1 MLALLKLLFAVLL
14 LLNVAVFVLFIF
26 WPADRVKQI
35 QETLAHVNI
44 TEKYFAGR
52 DSKEVGSLKSKNE
65 IKENKNWKERSPD
78 ELKVYL
84 SKRGVDLTEI
94 DSEEYLGEMLGIKPI
109 KTSTEINLIKPNG
122 RDLSTG
128 KLLIATGSES
138 NILTSELKSSQKLS
152 ILSEG
157 NLSITSTVTTSD
169 SEITTVAKRAID
181 VSREAQKAMKSVT
194 LVVESTSSGSFINQT
209 TLHQP
214 IAVFSSTKTDM
225 SSDTNL
231 VEKDLN
237 SANPVSVPSL
247 GKVTTRVETD
257 DSLEVSEEVHTTE
270 VIKTPKRKTNETIS
284 VSGSNKIYE
293 LNALIYNP
301 LELPQPDAIFVECCD
316 NNSIKVYLPSNVIEN
331 TSGTYLSQDHLELW
345 LDRTSVKPRNGYGE
359 ISHQFGVGLS
369 NEPWVIDFLQSD
381 SNWKL
386 IVATEVKGEILVV
399 TIQNLPPDLRAWNI
413 VFSKSVKEG
422 KNWVQGQLLS
432 AVEQFSWGNP
442 DHLIPFK
449 VGSEKNETQ

>member
-1 MLALLKLLFAVLL
+1 MRLL
-14 LLNVAVFVLFIF
+14 
-26 WPADRVKQI
+26 
-35 QETLAHVNI
+35 
-44 TEKYFAGR
+44 
-52 DSKEVGSLKSKNE
+52 
-65 IKENKNWKERSPD
+65 
-78 ELKVYL
+78 
-84 SKRGVDLTEI
+84 
-94 DSEEYLGEMLGIKPI
+94 
-109 KTSTEINLIKPNG
+109 
-122 RDLSTG
+122 
-128 KLLIATGSES
+128 
-138 NILTSELKSSQKLS
+138 
-152 ILSEG
+152 
-157 NLSITSTVTTSD
+157 
-169 SEITTVAKRAID
+169 VAKRAID
-181 VSREAQKAMKSVT
+181 ISKEAQEAMKSVT
-194 LVVESTSSGSFINQT
+194 LVVEATSSGSFTNQT

-214 IAVFSSTKTDM
+214 IAGFSSTNTDM
-225 SSDTNL
+225 SSDANL

-237 SANPVSVPSL
+237 SANPVSVPSPS
-247 GKVTTRVETD
+247 KVTTEVETD
-257 DSLEVSEEVHTTE
+257 ESLEVSEEVHTTE
-270 VIKTPKRKTNETIS
+270 VIKTPKRNTNKTIS

-386 IVATEVKGEILVV
+386 IVATELKGEILVV

-442 DHLIPFK
+442 DRLIPFK